1 MKDYRVN
8 FASLAWERVMEG
20 VRQKTVTGG
29 GRKLRLVEYTKAMP
43 PHWCEKGHCGY
54 ILRGRFEIEFVD
66 GIRVFEKGDGLFIPR
81 GKRHKHRARALSKVV
96 KAVFVEDAEPI
107 AVADGPIA
115 RDRSNR

>member
-1 MKDYRVN
+1 MKNYRVS
-8 FASLAWERVMEG
+8 FASLVWEHVMDG

-29 GRKLRLVEYTKAMP
+29 GKKLRLVEYTKAMP

-66 GIRVFEKGDGLFIPR
+66 GIRVFGKGDGLFIPR
-81 GKRHKHRARALSKVV
+81 GKNHKHRARALSKVV

-107 AVADGPIA
+107 TAAAGLTA
-115 RDRSNR
+115 RNRSDR